1 MAFAAKQVGDTDR
14 KPSFM
19 QANITSAY
27 QRLVTPSETLI
38 GDLTKLE
45 GDFIILGAGGKMGPD
60 LALLTKRAL
69 EMAGLKREVIA
80 VARFSDPGLQNALHE
95 HGVKT
100 VAMDLLYDDDLQ
112 RLPMIHNVL
121 YLAGT
126 KFGTTGNE
134 GTTWAMN
141 SYLPGRVAEK
151 FKHSKIVVFSTGNVY
166 PLMPVS
172 SGGATENEPPSPIGE
187 YAQSCLGRERI
198 FQYFSIR
205 NKTPVLIYRLNY
217 ANDLRYGV
225 LVDIAK
231 AVKGQQPIDL
241 RMGNVNVIWQGDANE
256 LALRCLHHCTT
267 PASVLNI
274 TGPESV
280 SVRKIAEMFGR
291 LLHREPRF
299 VNSEQRTSLLS
310 NASESCKLFGEPR
323 VSLEKMIEIIAA
335 WINSGGKTLDK
346 PTHFQERE
354 GKF

>member
-1 MAFAAKQVGDTDR
+1 MAFAAKQVADTDR

-19 QANITSAY
+19 QADITSAY

-299 VNSEQRTSLLS
+299 VNSEQSTSLLS

-323 VSLEKMIEIIAA
+323 VSLEQMIEIIAA